1 MSEISAV
8 TGIGTSPL
16 HVKKQRWTSKTGA
29 WLGIG
34 ASPGA
39 LVLGAVIAERHGG
52 PMPILSVLLGIG
64 LIVLLLWFQGLMGL
78 APPNG
83 EGGTLNEVTPRY
95 FGPLMQR
102 VFGGVLA
109 LAMVGWFGFNLGL
122 GGAALSALLMLPQ
135 WIGPLLL
142 GLPILGLS
150 LGGLSSWNGLAT
162 LTTVSALTLVALIAA
177 QFAAQTVPVTISIDS
192 PIYLLRDVAGLTGY
206 VAVFAVRA
214 PDFTAGLATR
224 KDLAILVGLLCSA
237 LLAFTFAGMGLQQGT
252 GSTDLVATLAG
263 PSGLL
268 IGNLLVAVS
277 VISASFTT
285 LYSGAPA
292 LQAATGA
299 NKRLAMIVIAGI
311 GFVLALARFDLY
323 LGSWLAVLAA
333 ILPPL
338 LVPMA
343 VEGIRRRRGY
353 EPRLVPLWTWIPGSI
368 IAVGLVFFRPAFASI
383 TGLAAAVI
391 ATCLWCYDSKSTKN
405 H

>member
-1 MSEISAV
+1 M
-8 TGIGTSPL
+8 
-16 HVKKQRWTSKTGA
+16 GA

-39 LVLGAVIAERHGG
+39 LVLGAVIAERHAG
-52 PMPILSVLLGIG
+52 PMPVLAVLLG
-64 LIVLLLWFQGLMGL
+64 LVLVVLLLWFQGLLGL
-78 APPNG
+78 KPPIG
-83 EGGTLNEVTPRY
+83 EGGPLSEVTPRY

-122 GGAALSALLMLPQ
+122 GGAALSALFRFPE

-142 GLPILGLS
+142 GVPILGLS
-150 LGGLSSWNGLAT
+150 LRGLSSWNGLAT
-162 LTTVSALTLVALIAA
+162 LTTVSALILVVLIAT
-177 QFAAQTVPVTISIDS
+177 QFAAKSVPVNLIAGNPT
-192 PIYLLRDVAGLTGY
+192 YLLWDVAGLTGY
-206 VAVFAVRA
+206 VAVFSVRA
-214 PDFTAGLATR
+214 PDFTAGLRSR
-224 KDLAILVGLLCSA
+224 KDLALLVGLLCGA
-237 LLAFTFAGMGLQQGT
+237 LLAFVFAGIGLQLGT

-263 PSGLL
+263 PSGLV

-292 LQAATGA
+292 LTATTGL
-299 NKRLAMIVIAGI
+299 KRRRAMLIIGLI
-311 GFVLALARFDLY
+311 GFVLAVARFDLY

-333 ILPPL
+333 MLPPL

-353 EPRLVPLWTWIPGSI
+353 QPRLVSLWTWAPGSLL
-368 IAVGLVFFRPAFASI
+368 AMGLTFIQPAFASL
-383 TGLAAAVI
+383 TGLATAAA
-391 ATCLWCYDSKSTKN
+391 ATSVWYYKIR
-405 H
+405 